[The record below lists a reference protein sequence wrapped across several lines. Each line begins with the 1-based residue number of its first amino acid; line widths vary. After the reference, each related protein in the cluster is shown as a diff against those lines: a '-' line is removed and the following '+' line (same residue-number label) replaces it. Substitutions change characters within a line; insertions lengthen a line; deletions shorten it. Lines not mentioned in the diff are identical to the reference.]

1 MTNEPDQ
8 QLQKGSRETCPHY
21 YALSTYAMIKLAK
34 IISEAI
40 DPKSFSYVSKSQQ
53 TEGYEL
59 LLLLAVEERQ
69 QQFLPHHDRQNSDE
83 KFMDHCFSYYFGS
96 LIIGL

>member
-21 YALSTYAMIKLAK
+21 HALSTTYAMIKLAK

-59 LLLLAVEERQ
+59 LLLLAIDASRGTATAI
-69 QQFLPHHDRQNSDE
+69 PPPP
-83 KFMDHCFSYYFGS
+83 
-96 LIIGL
+96 

>member
-59 LLLLAVEERQ
+59 LLLLAIDASRGTATAI
-69 QQFLPHHDRQNSDE
+69 PPPP
-83 KFMDHCFSYYFGS
+83 
-96 LIIGL
+96 

>member
-1 MTNEPDQ
+1 MQSGDFRGCR
-8 QLQKGSRETCPHY
+8 LFFV
-21 YALSTYAMIKLAK
+21 LANRDR

-59 LLLLAVEERQ
+59 LLLLAIDASRGTATAI
-69 QQFLPHHDRQNSDE
+69 PPPP
-83 KFMDHCFSYYFGS
+83 
-96 LIIGL
+96 

>member
-1 MTNEPDQ
+1 
-8 QLQKGSRETCPHY
+8 
-21 YALSTYAMIKLAK
+21 MIKLVK

-59 LLLLAVEERQ
+59 LLLLAIDASRGTATAI
-69 QQFLPHHDRQNSDE
+69 PPPP
-83 KFMDHCFSYYFGS
+83 
-96 LIIGL
+96 